1 MIKYNAPKSFKY
13 TSRYQ
18 NCRVIY
24 NTDVDANY
32 FEVLNNYVI
41 DTKSYTPQ
49 YHLVEKSERNR
60 LDIIANKYY
69 NDPSLYWVIAKANHM
84 IDPFVVIPNTILTIP
99 SKECLYAKGGPL
111 AFKQ

>member
-1 MIKYNAPKSFKY
+1 MIKYNSSKSFNNI
-13 TSRYQ
+13 SRYQ

-24 NTDVDANY
+24 NSDVDASY
-32 FEVLNNYVI
+32 FEILNNSII
-41 DTKSYTPQ
+41 DTKNYPPQ

-69 NDPSLYWVIAKANHM
+69 NDPSLYWVIARANNM
-84 IDPFVVIPNTILTIP
+84 IDPFIVIPNTVLTIP
-99 SKECLYAKGGPL
+99 SRECLYAQDGPL